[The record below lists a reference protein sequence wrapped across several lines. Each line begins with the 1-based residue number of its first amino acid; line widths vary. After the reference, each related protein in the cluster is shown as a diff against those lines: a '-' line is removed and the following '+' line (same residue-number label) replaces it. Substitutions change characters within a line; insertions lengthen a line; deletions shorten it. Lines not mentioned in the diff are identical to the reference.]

1 MYMGTESREG
11 AEHPAAELHQALL
24 ERIPAVTGT
33 SLEEWFTRLD
43 AGPALERQEELA
55 GWLAGEYDIP
65 DNYAE
70 ALVAEHEL
78 RRRYRATGQTPEA
91 PAAGS

>member
-1 MYMGTESREG
+1 MSNDFREPP
-11 AEHPAAELHQALL
+11 EHPAPELHRALL

-33 SLEEWFTRLD
+33 SLDEWFKRLD

-55 GWLAGEYDIP
+55 DWLTGEYEIP

-70 ALVAEHEL
+70 ALVTEHEL
-78 RRRYRATGQTPEA
+78 RRRYRATGQTPEDPS
-91 PAAGS
+91 PAG

>member
-1 MYMGTESREG
+1 MSNDFREPP
-11 AEHPAAELHQALL
+11 EHPAPELHRALL

-33 SLEEWFTRLD
+33 SLDEWFKRLD

-55 GWLAGEYDIP
+55 DWLTGEYEIP

-78 RRRYRATGQTPEA
+78 RRRYRATGQTPED
-91 PAAGS
+91 PASSS